1 LITITVFLRKETAT
15 VDIRRTL
22 SDLHELRWVRA
33 YRDDGAMLLGKA
45 IGTMLGNTLVGG
57 CERVISGRL
66 QPRFEAKR
74 FVLLM
79 QYIHH
84 FGCGRK
90 L

>member
-1 LITITVFLRKETAT
+1 
-15 VDIRRTL
+15 
-22 SDLHELRWVRA
+22 
-33 YRDDGAMLLGKA
+33 MLLGKA